1 MPEGCCIVS
10 HVTNAAEFSRNTGDL
25 PDIVALLRMRQY
37 SPLCKDAL
45 HEPRHDIARATICR
59 AERSSLRGQC
69 SDSGREKV
77 PSEANVS
84 YVEGGSAAD
93 DQA

>member
-1 MPEGCCIVS
+1 MS
-10 HVTNAAEFSRNTGDL
+10 HVTTAAEFSRNIGDR
-25 PDIVALLRMRQY
+25 PDIVALLRTRQY
-37 SPLCKDAL
+37 SPLWKGAL